1 MVRHSTRACPVCLSV
16 LENLQKTLNLSRFA
30 AGKTEVM
37 YGSHAE
43 SAIITGQASGIN
55 TVLYQMGSCF
65 VTASHPVPC
74 LLTVVPGRCMCAL
87 KRESVKCPAATSTVH
102 TEASKQLMA
111 KLAPDFGI

>member
-1 MVRHSTRACPVCLSV
+1 MVNHSNRACPACFSV
-16 LENLQKTLNLSRFA
+16 LENLQKTFNLSR
-30 AGKTEVM
+30 TEVL

-65 VTASHPVPC
+65 VTASHPVPR
-74 LLTVVPGRCMCAL
+74 LLTIVPGRCMCAL
-87 KRESVKCPAATSTVH
+87 KRDTVKCPAATSAVH
-102 TEASKQLMA
+102 KEASKQLMA